1 MDKVKELIRSKPRIF
16 VYITGVYLL
25 VLVLLKWLTNPS
37 LDALWFFMGG
47 AIGVYFLDAAEIFF
61 GLQPSPFRSIVFG
74 ALFAIVAFFVVTSS
88 TSMIGIGLV
97 LSLYLQMLLWQVGEW
112 RIHHNLDSWYRMVAG
127 PVSAPAQRSILIISF
142 IIFLAETIIFVR

>member
-1 MDKVKELIRSKPRIF
+1 MKELIRSKPRIF

-25 VLVLLKWLTNPS
+25 LLVLIKWLTNPS
-37 LDALWFFMGG
+37 LDALWFFVGG
-47 AIGVYFLDAAEIFF
+47 AIGIYFLDAAEIFF

-88 TSMIGIGLV
+88 ASMVGIGLV

-112 RIHHNLDSWYRMVAG
+112 RVNKNIDSWYGMVAG
-127 PVSAPAQRSILIISF
+127 PVSASTQRTILIVSF
-142 IIFLAETIIFVR
+142 VIFFVETIIFVR

>member
-25 VLVLLKWLTNPS
+25 VMVLIKWLTNPS
-37 LDALWFFMGG
+37 LDALWFFVGG
-47 AIGVYFLDAAEIFF
+47 AIGIYFLDAAEIFF

-74 ALFAIVAFFVVTSS
+74 TLFAVVAFFVVTSS
-88 TSMIGIGLV
+88 ASMVGIGLV

-112 RIHHNLDSWYRMVAG
+112 RVNKNLDSWYRMGAG
-127 PVSAPAQRSILIISF
+127 PVSIYTQRSILIIAF
-142 IIFLAETIIFVR
+142 IIFLVETIIFVR

>member
-25 VLVLLKWLTNPS
+25 VMVLIKWLTNPS
-37 LDALWFFMGG
+37 LDALWFFVGG
-47 AIGVYFLDAAEIFF
+47 AIGIYFLDAAEIFF

-74 ALFAIVAFFVVTSS
+74 TLFAVVAFFVVTSS
-88 TSMIGIGLV
+88 ASMVGIGLV

-112 RIHHNLDSWYRMVAG
+112 RVNKNLDSWYRMVAG
-127 PVSAPAQRSILIISF
+127 PVSISTQRSILIIAF
-142 IIFLAETIIFVR
+142 IIFLVETIIFVR